1 MTPFSHFTYEGE
13 EITPDQTL
21 ADWCRRILPILP
33 KPLSQITFIHC
44 SDDELLEINKEY
56 LEHDYYTDIITFD
69 LREDPNEPL
78 EGDLFLSI
86 DRITDNANNLGIT
99 FEQELKRV
107 MIHGILHLCG
117 YGDKTPED
125 IALMREKE
133 NYFIAL

>member
-1 MTPFSHFTYEGE
+1 MTPFSHYTYDGE
-13 EITPDQTL
+13 EIIPEPAL
-21 ADWCRRILPILP
+21 AEWCHRVLPNLPIAVN
-33 KPLSQITFIHC
+33 QITFIHC
-44 SDDELLEINKEY
+44 TDEELLEINREY

-69 LREDPNEPL
+69 LRENTSEPL
-78 EGDLFLSI
+78 EGDLFLSL
-86 DRITDNANNLGIT
+86 DRITDNAKNLGIT
-99 FEQELKRV
+99 QEQELKRV